1 MLQLTRSYSDGPLV
15 DADRLRIFVGM
26 NEFQVVPF
34 RVLEYSI
41 RKASTVPV
49 EISPMMDLPKPPQQR
64 SERSLFERFAF
75 HRLMIPALTGYEGR
89 ALYFDAESL
98 VLGDV
103 AELATLPFDDHSI
116 LCTPDNDPDP
126 VIATASGCGSDV
138 PTALLID
145 CDRLRGQFDDLA
157 CSLEDDEC
165 DYDDLLEALC
175 NVVPT
180 EVAETVPGEWNHTQ
194 RYEPGQT
201 KLLRFGSGPDKP
213 WINDRHP
220 FTAVWT
226 ACFEEAVSCGAVAPL
241 EIDAAVRLGCLKPS
255 LQRIVPF
262 QLTRLRVLK

>member
-1 MLQLTRSYSDGPLV
+1 MLQLMQSCQDGLLLETN
-15 DADRLRIFVGM
+15 RLRIFVGM

-41 RKASTVPV
+41 RKSTTVPV
-49 EISPMMDLPKPPQQR
+49 EISPMMDLPSPPQQR
-64 SERSLFERFAF
+64 SKRGFFEMFAF
-75 HRLMIPALTGYEGR
+75 YRLMIPALTGYEGR

-103 AELATLPFDDHSI
+103 AELASLPFDDHSI
-116 LCTPDNDPDP
+116 LCTPENEPDH
-126 VIATASGCGSDV
+126 VFASSSGCGSDA

-145 CDRLRGQFDDLA
+145 CDRLRGQINDLA
-157 CSLEDDEC
+157 SLLEDDEC
-165 DYDDLLEALC
+165 DYDELLEALC

-180 EVAETVPGEWNHTQ
+180 DVAETVPGEWNHTE
-194 RYEPGQT
+194 RYEPGFT
-201 KLLRFGSGPDKP
+201 KLLRFGNGPDKP

-241 EIDAAVRLGCLKPS
+241 EIDAAVRSGSLKPS
-255 LQRIVPF
+255 LQRIAPIR
-262 QLTRLRVLK
+262 LTTLRALK